1 MQTQHLKKCKLL
13 KKLLKQDIERWNIIM
28 NGELNIQDDLIL
40 GQVAYDIEQY
50 VIRIVLG
57 PFV

>member
-1 MQTQHLKKCKLL
+1 
-13 KKLLKQDIERWNIIM
+13 M

-50 VIRIVLG
+50 VLKIVLG